1 MSQPPSPRPL
11 RRTGLPPRRTG
22 LGATAGILLLGG
34 VLAACSSPN
43 PPTAAPQGGGP
54 PPPSVD
60 ATTTPT
66 TAPPP
71 PITWL
76 CRPGMADDPC
86 TSDLTAT
93 VVTGRGTTR
102 IQHARTPRH
111 PAIDCF
117 YVYPTVSTQTTANA
131 NLTIDPEETAVAVA
145 QAARFSQVCNVYAP
159 VYRQLTTAAI
169 AGKAAINEADIDI
182 AYEDVLSAW
191 KYYLDHYNDGRG
203 VAFIGHSQGAT
214 TLIKLLQTQVDS
226 NPLVRSRL
234 VSAILLGGNVTVPI
248 GQTVGG
254 TFDHIPACTNVTVPG
269 CVIAYSSFDQVPP
282 ANSLFG
288 RVSSPLNALSGQ
300 TVKPGEQ
307 VVCVNPVAG
316 TGSILGSPPATAP
329 STTIGSTTT
338 TTTTTATT
346 ATTTTTTAPSKGKR
360 RAKSRA
366 SATTTPG
373 ASPATTG
380 PASLP
385 AAGFLSPYFPTTSF
399 AGATIPAPK
408 APAGGLKLNT
418 PWVTF
423 PGLYEAQCKS
433 EGGATWLQVDSV
445 ARPADTRP
453 LVKETLGP
461 TWGLHLVDVNIALG
475 NLVSD
480 LQRQA
485 DNYSP

>member
-1 MSQPPSPRPL
+1 
-11 RRTGLPPRRTG
+11 
-22 LGATAGILLLGG
+22 
-34 VLAACSSPN
+34 
-43 PPTAAPQGGGP
+43 
-54 PPPSVD
+54 
-60 ATTTPT
+60 
-66 TAPPP
+66 
-71 PITWL
+71 
-76 CRPGMADDPC
+76 MANDPC

-159 VYRQLTTAAI
+159 VYRQLTAAAI

-191 KYYLDHYNDGRG
+191 QYYLDHYNDGRG

-254 TFDHIPACTNVTVPG
+254 TFAHIPACTNVTVPG

-316 TGSILGSPPATAP
+316 TGSILGPPPAAAP
-329 STTIGSTTT
+329 STTAGSTTPT
-338 TTTTTATT
+338 TAMTTTATT
-346 ATTTTTTAPSKGKR
+346 ATTTATTTTATTTTATTTTTAPSKGKG

-373 ASPATTG
+373 ASTTTTG

-385 AAGFLSPYFPTTSF
+385 AAGFLSPYLPTTAF

-408 APAGGLKLNT
+408 APAGGLKLTT

-453 LVKETLGP
+453 VVKETLGP

-475 NLVSD
+475 NLVDD
-480 LQRQA
+480 LEQQA

>member
-1 MSQPPSPRPL
+1 
-11 RRTGLPPRRTG
+11 
-22 LGATAGILLLGG
+22 
-34 VLAACSSPN
+34 
-43 PPTAAPQGGGP
+43 
-54 PPPSVD
+54 
-60 ATTTPT
+60 
-66 TAPPP
+66 
-71 PITWL
+71 
-76 CRPGMADDPC
+76 MANDPC

-159 VYRQLTTAAI
+159 VYRQLTVAAI
-169 AGKAAINEADIDI
+169 AGKAAINGADLDI
-182 AYEDVLSAW
+182 AYGDVLSAW
-191 KYYLDHYNDGRG
+191 QYYLAHDNDGRG

-214 TLIKLLQTQVDS
+214 MLIKLLQTQVDS

-234 VSAILLGGNVTVPI
+234 VSAILLGGNVTVPV

-254 TFDHIPACTNVTVPG
+254 TFAHIPACTNVTVPG

-316 TGSILGSPPATAP
+316 TGSILGPPPATAP
-329 STTIGSTTT
+329 STTAGSADSTTT
-338 TTTTTATT
+338 TTTS
-346 ATTTTTTAPSKGKR
+346 TTAPSKGKG

-366 SATTTPG
+366 SSTTIPG
-373 ASPATTG
+373 TSTATTG
-380 PASLP
+380 PAPLP
-385 AAGFLSPYFPTTSF
+385 VAGFLSPYFPTTSF
-399 AGATIPAPK
+399 TGATIPAQK
-408 APAGGLKLNT
+408 APAGGLKLTT

-433 EGGATWLQVDSV
+433 QGGATWLQVDSI
-445 ARPADTRP
+445 AKPADTRP
-453 LVKETLGP
+453 VVKETLGP

-475 NLVSD
+475 NLVDD
-480 LQRQA
+480 LQQQA
-485 DNYSP
+485 DNYSQR

>member
-1 MSQPPSPRPL
+1 
-11 RRTGLPPRRTG
+11 LPPRRTG
-22 LGATAGILLLGG
+22 LAATAGILLLGG

-43 PPTAAPQGGGP
+43 PPAAAPQGGGP
-54 PPPSVD
+54 PPSVD
-60 ATTTPT
+60 TTTTPT

-76 CRPGMADDPC
+76 CRPGMANDPC
-86 TSDLTAT
+86 ASDLTAT

-159 VYRQLTTAAI
+159 VYRQLTVAAI
-169 AGKAAINEADIDI
+169 AGKAAVTGADIDI
-182 AYEDVLSAW
+182 AYGDVLSAW
-191 KYYLDHYNDGRG
+191 KYYLAHYNDGRG

-214 TLIKLLQTQVDS
+214 MLIKLLQTQVDA
-226 NPLVRSRL
+226 NPFVRTRL

-254 TFDHIPACTNVTVPG
+254 TFAHIPACTNVTVPG

-316 TGSILGSPPATAP
+316 TGSILGPPPATAP
-329 STTIGSTTT
+329 STTAPSTTSTTT
-338 TTTTTATT
+338 A
-346 ATTTTTTAPSKGKR
+346 TTTTTAPSKGKH

-366 SATTTPG
+366 PSTTTPG
-373 ASPATTG
+373 TGTATTG
-380 PASLP
+380 TASLP

-399 AGATIPAPK
+399 TGATIPAPK
-408 APAGGLKLNT
+408 APAGGLKLTT

-433 EGGATWLQVDSV
+433 QGGATWLQVDSI

-453 LVKETLGP
+453 VAKETLGP

-475 NLVSD
+475 NLVDD

-485 DNYSP
+485 DNYSQ